1 MKSLLGKKKLV
12 RLYIR
17 KSNTTLSFFK
27 VSVEDMLITASK
39 EKPLLRRSLTWRSV
53 VSRPVQCCHLSYTVR
68 MTCFT
73 NTLP

>member
-39 EKPLLRRSLTWRSV
+39 EKPLLRRSLMWRSV
-53 VSRPVQCCHLSYTVR
+53 VSRPVQCRHLSYTVR
-68 MTCFT
+68 MTCFM
-73 NTLP
+73 NPLP